1 MFGRQRG
8 WVGSSLRVPKKFHS
22 LDHLKY
28 LYHVLTRNT
37 TVTEGN
43 RNLLVET
50 IRSIS
55 EILIWGDQNDST
67 VFDYFLEKNMFIFFL
82 NILRQKSGRYVCV
95 QLLQT
100 LNILF
105 ENISHETSLYYLL
118 SNNHVNSIIIHKFD
132 FSDEEIMAYYISFLK
147 TLSLKLNAHTV
158 HFFYNEN
165 TNDFALYTE
174 AIKFF
179 NHPESMVRIAVRTLT
194 LNVYKAAV
202 NNKAMLQFVWDR
214 TAAPYFSNL
223 VWFIGNHV
231 MELDKCV
238 CSDIEHKNRGR
249 LSDLVAEH
257 LDHLHYLN
265 DILTINCEFLNEV
278 LTDHLLNRLF
288 LPLYVYSLIDWNP
301 QQCAGCLQIS
311 SGVSLYLLSQVFL
324 IISYSPLVNML
335 ADVIVNGDL
344 GVFVSE
350 ADSSRVSAVSGL
362 SVRRFTPPTEP
373 LEKSLELTR
382 EGMKRRPG
390 KRPNYKN
397 VGEEGGDEETA
408 SEGKCQ
414 NDEGE
419 VEEKEKGGPEEPARA
434 SEDVYGLD
442 GASAQG
448 DFVSG
453 KQKREEIEMVEMDN
467 APLWSFSAQVEQN
480 ITDEEK
486 SAVAINKS
494 NPQSR
499 PFLKAVYTA
508 LLCEDSDSSSLFVLC
523 LLYAMQHNKGM
534 DTNILDK
541 VRIWSNQKREQA
553 SQPQP
558 EEHQDPP
565 GGHLE
570 KETEYNQL
578 LVERLISILSKATL
592 PESHVRLGTLE
603 LACMLLQNLGLASP
617 QAGGRCV
624 FRDVHCAC
632 IEGARQ
638 DSITLLRGFYKNK
651 PLNVEFLSMDA
662 SILLPPT
669 GTPLTGI
676 TFTNRL
682 PCGDAERARRAMR
695 VFFLLRVLSLNLSL
709 EREMQLPLTRDEDLI
724 KSEDVLDLNNSDLLS
739 CVVCGRDAVRLRRFL
754 VVDIYQ
760 MLLVEPDA
768 KRLGWGVV
776 RFSGL
781 LQDLQVT
788 GDKDDHRVLHVT
800 IHRPASTPHAR
811 PLPVLQAAFEF
822 DDHIRCM
829 AAKQRLAKGRLRA
842 RHIKMQRITAL
853 LELPIQPSPELI
865 GMVGRSSSG
874 PAYLSFNHPFRFIE
888 GARRGLSS
896 TSNATSSSTD
906 RVPGF
911 AVARRESPVYP
922 TGNHQGDI
930 SGHSSTASSENEFDG
945 AVGGADKSAQTVQDV
960 TTDSGPPAST
970 SEDST
975 PPSSMT
981 HHTLR
986 HTNISS
992 RSALEGG
999 LLAPSLMPAAQP
1011 VLSLLPSGNEDSPNI
1026 ESLTILPPAD
1036 AQRIRSLSG
1045 STNADT

>member
-1 MFGRQRG
+1 
-8 WVGSSLRVPKKFHS
+8 
-22 LDHLKY
+22 
-28 LYHVLTRNT
+28 
-37 TVTEGN
+37 
-43 RNLLVET
+43 
-50 IRSIS
+50 
-55 EILIWGDQNDST
+55 
-67 VFDYFLEKNMFIFFL
+67 
-82 NILRQKSGRYVCV
+82 
-95 QLLQT
+95 
-100 LNILF
+100 
-105 ENISHETSLYYLL
+105 
-118 SNNHVNSIIIHKFD
+118 
-132 FSDEEIMAYYISFLK
+132 
-147 TLSLKLNAHTV
+147 
-158 HFFYNEN
+158 
-165 TNDFALYTE
+165 
-174 AIKFF
+174 
-179 NHPESMVRIAVRTLT
+179 
-194 LNVYKAAV
+194 
-202 NNKAMLQFVWDR
+202 MLQFVWDR

-231 MELDKCV
+231 LELDKCV
-238 CSDIEHKNRGR
+238 CTDIEHKNRGR

-265 DILTINCEFLNEV
+265 DILTINCEFLNHV

-288 LPLYVYSLIDWNP
+288 LPLYVYSLIDWDP

-311 SGVSLYLLSQVFL
+311 PGVSLYLLSQVFL
-324 IISYSPLVNML
+324 IISYSPLVNTL
-335 ADVIVNGDL
+335 ADVMVNGDL

-350 ADSSRVSAVSGL
+350 TDPSRVSAVSRL
-362 SVRRFTPPTEP
+362 SFRRFTPPTEP
-373 LEKSLELTR
+373 LEKSLEMTR

-397 VGEEGGDEETA
+397 VGEEGGDEEEEEKQ
-408 SEGKCQ
+408 SEAKCQ
-414 NDEGE
+414 NEGE
-419 VEEKEKGGPEEPARA
+419 VEEKQKGGLEEPEGA
-434 SEDVYGLD
+434 SVEVCGQD
-442 GASAQG
+442 GAGAQR
-448 DFVSG
+448 DLVSG
-453 KQKREEIEMVEMDN
+453 KQKKEEIEMVEMDS

-486 SAVAINKS
+486 SSVAINKS

-499 PFLKAVYTA
+499 PFLEAMYAA

-523 LLYAMQHNKGM
+523 LLYAMRHNKGM
-534 DTNILDK
+534 DASILEN
-541 VRIWSNQKREQA
+541 VRIWSKQKQ
-553 SQPQP
+553 QQVLKPQP
-558 EEHQDPP
+558 EEHRDSRA
-565 GGHLE
+565 GHFE
-570 KETEYNQL
+570 KETEYSQL

-592 PESHVRLGTLE
+592 PATSALFDGHLTESRVRLGTLE
-603 LACMLLQNLGLASP
+603 LACMLLRTLGLT
-617 QAGGRCV
+617 GGRCV

-632 IEGARQ
+632 IEGVRQ
-638 DSITLLRGFYKNK
+638 DSITLLRGFYKGEEIFLDLFEDEYRSMISK

-695 VFFLLRVLSLNLSL
+695 VFFLLRALSLNLSL

-853 LELPIQPSPELI
+853 LELPVQPSPELL
-865 GMVGRSSSG
+865 GMAGRSSSG
-874 PAYLSFNHPFRFIE
+874 PGHLTFNLPFRFFE
-888 GARRGLSS
+888 GTRRGHSASSITS
-896 TSNATSSSTD
+896 TSSAD

-922 TGNHQGDI
+922 TGNLQGDL
-930 SGHSSTASSENEFDG
+930 SGHSSTSSENEIDR
-945 AVGGADKSAQTVQDV
+945 AVGGAAKSAQTVQDSS
-960 TTDSGPPAST
+960 TDGGPPVSAT
-970 SEDST
+970 EDST
-975 PPSSMT
+975 PSSMT
-981 HHTLR
+981 HRTLR
-986 HTNISS
+986 RADISS
-992 RSALEGG
+992 RSASEGS
-999 LLAPSLMPAAQP
+999 LAPSLTPAAQP
-1011 VLSLLPSGNEDSPNI
+1011 VLSLLPSGNDDCPNM

-1036 AQRIRSLSG
+1036 ALRIRNLSG
-1045 STNADT
+1045 STNTDT